1 MPGHKLAARQDG
13 LQPEAYDR
21 DLVLAVAR
29 LLACTT
35 LPVLLMAGRVVYTG
49 SLTHTHM
56 MWNLLLAWL
65 PVAFAYLAVR
75 PRATPGSI
83 RFVFFLGWL
92 LFLPNAPYLITD
104 LVHLHRG
111 GEIPLLYDV
120 VLLFSAAT
128 CGLAVG
134 LVSLRWMQVA
144 VSARLGVWLGRTMSV
159 TALGATGFGMY
170 VGRYLRWNS
179 WDVLLRPTSLARDLW
194 LHVAHPVQHWQ
205 AWALALLFATLLLLA
220 YGLLAALPDLGCE
233 EQQKAPADSRR

>member
-1 MPGHKLAARQDG
+1 MKLDRFPGPSSAKGRTIVRLMALAALPLMLTVVRVAYTCSITHAHTIWNLFLAWIPLG
-13 LQPEAYDR
+13 LAGLATRSRPTP
-21 DLVLAVAR
+21 VLAR
-29 LLACTT
+29 LAC
-35 LPVLLMAGRVVYTG
+35 G
-49 SLTHTHM
+49 
-56 MWNLLLAWL
+56 
-65 PVAFAYLAVR
+65 
-75 PRATPGSI
+75 
-83 RFVFFLGWL
+83 LGWL